1 MAASTASSQSD
12 VRNAIAKER
21 RIEFAFENKR
31 WLDLVRT
38 GKAVEV
44 ITAFG
49 NKVKSNPSAYYYFTG
64 FQLPSAAFA
73 DIQLTWP
80 LPAAESLYTPYF

>member
-1 MAASTASSQSD
+1 MQLQKN
-12 VRNAIAKER
+12 VEL
-21 RIEFAFENKR
+21 EFAFENKR

-44 ITAFG
+44 IAAFG
-49 NKVKSNPSAYYYFTG
+49 NKVKANPSAYYYFTG
-64 FQLPSAAFA
+64 FQLPVAAFA

-80 LPAAESLYTPYF
+80 LPAAESLYTPYFLKVSLCIID